1 MANAAR
7 LKKSSLATFYIY
19 LVYLACYLPM
29 ACVVLAK
36 INSKTALY
44 FTSATLVYLNSSLN
58 PLIYCWKMRH
68 IRQTVMNILRTIFA
82 IVQQA
87 TQNEDMANAARL
99 KKSSLATFYIYLV
112 YLACYLPMACV
123 VLAKINS
130 KTALYF
136 TSATLEKRNVGLV
149 SDLIVAFSS
158 KPLLNSFLAIH
169 CNQLPT
175 ETETKSTVN
184 AMTETRGLYPTL
196 VANCIVNAFLSYTA
210 TVLNIVTTQALRK
223 TSSLARPLKTL
234 LLSLT
239 VSDLG
244 VGLLVQPLY
253 IALLVAFIT
262 EPNTSNSTHVT
273 SLFIVFVAIA
283 NLLGCASF
291 FGVVAL
297 AVDRYL
303 AIRLH
308 LRYQELVTHKR
319 VVVAVIL
326 IWVLSAATFFLFLIS
341 INVRFIFST
350 TTGALIFATA
360 GLLYCKIYAAVRH
373 HTNQINALQVQQVA
387 QNGEMAMAARQRKT
401 AVATFF
407 VYVVFLACYLPL
419 SSIFITLMFNHYE
432 SVSWW
437 HLLFY
442 SLTLAFLN
450 SSLNP
455 LIYC

>member
-1 MANAAR
+1 
-7 LKKSSLATFYIY
+7 
-19 LVYLACYLPM
+19 
-29 ACVVLAK
+29 
-36 INSKTALY
+36 
-44 FTSATLVYLNSSLN
+44 
-58 PLIYCWKMRH
+58 
-68 IRQTVMNILRTIFA
+68 
-82 IVQQA
+82 
-87 TQNEDMANAARL
+87 
-99 KKSSLATFYIYLV
+99 
-112 YLACYLPMACV
+112 
-123 VLAKINS
+123 
-130 KTALYF
+130 
-136 TSATLEKRNVGLV
+136 
-149 SDLIVAFSS
+149 
-158 KPLLNSFLAIH
+158 
-169 CNQLPT
+169 
-175 ETETKSTVN
+175 
-184 AMTETRGLYPTL
+184 MTETRGLYPTL

-210 TVLNIVTTQALRK
+210 TVLNIITIQALRK

-262 EPNTSNSTHVT
+262 EPNTSNSAHVT
-273 SLFIVFVAIA
+273 SLLFVFGAIA

-303 AIRLH
+303 AIHLH

-326 IWVLSAATFFLFLIS
+326 IWVLSAAIFFLFLIS
-341 INVRFIFST
+341 INVRVIFST
-350 TTGALIFATA
+350 TTGALSFATT
-360 GLLYCKIYAAVRH
+360 GLLYCKVYAAVRH
-373 HTNQINALQVQQVA
+373 HRNQINALQVQQVA
-387 QNGEMAMAARQRKT
+387 QNGEMAIAARQRKT

-419 SSIFITLMFNHYE
+419 SSIIITFMFNHYE

-437 HLLFY
+437 HFLFY
-442 SLTLAFLN
+442 SLTMAFLN

-455 LIYC
+455 LIYCWKMRDVRRAVMDILRNAISRCLH

>member
-1 MANAAR
+1 
-7 LKKSSLATFYIY
+7 
-19 LVYLACYLPM
+19 
-29 ACVVLAK
+29 
-36 INSKTALY
+36 
-44 FTSATLVYLNSSLN
+44 
-58 PLIYCWKMRH
+58 
-68 IRQTVMNILRTIFA
+68 
-82 IVQQA
+82 
-87 TQNEDMANAARL
+87 
-99 KKSSLATFYIYLV
+99 
-112 YLACYLPMACV
+112 
-123 VLAKINS
+123 
-130 KTALYF
+130 
-136 TSATLEKRNVGLV
+136 
-149 SDLIVAFSS
+149 
-158 KPLLNSFLAIH
+158 
-169 CNQLPT
+169 
-175 ETETKSTVN
+175 
-184 AMTETRGLYPTL
+184 MTETRGLYPTL

-210 TVLNIVTTQALRK
+210 TVLNIITIQALRK

-262 EPNTSNSTHVT
+262 EPNTSNSSHFT
-273 SLFIVFVAIA
+273 SLLFVFGAIA
-283 NLLGCASF
+283 NLLGSASF

-303 AIRLH
+303 AIHLH

-326 IWVLSAATFFLFLIS
+326 IWVFGAAIFFLFLIS
-341 INVRFIFST
+341 INVRVIFST
-350 TTGALIFATA
+350 TTGALIFATT

-401 AVATFF
+401 GVATFY
-407 VYVVFLACYLPL
+407 VYIVFLVCYLPFWFAFPGIIL
-419 SSIFITLMFNHYE
+419 YYE
-432 SVSWW
+432 SVLWK
-437 HLLFY
+437 HLLCY

-455 LIYC
+455 LIYCWKMRDVRRAVMDILRNAISRCLH

>member
-1 MANAAR
+1 
-7 LKKSSLATFYIY
+7 
-19 LVYLACYLPM
+19 
-29 ACVVLAK
+29 
-36 INSKTALY
+36 
-44 FTSATLVYLNSSLN
+44 
-58 PLIYCWKMRH
+58 
-68 IRQTVMNILRTIFA
+68 
-82 IVQQA
+82 
-87 TQNEDMANAARL
+87 
-99 KKSSLATFYIYLV
+99 
-112 YLACYLPMACV
+112 
-123 VLAKINS
+123 
-130 KTALYF
+130 
-136 TSATLEKRNVGLV
+136 
-149 SDLIVAFSS
+149 
-158 KPLLNSFLAIH
+158 
-169 CNQLPT
+169 
-175 ETETKSTVN
+175 
-184 AMTETRGLYPTL
+184 MTETRGLYPTL

-210 TVLNIVTTQALRK
+210 TVLNIITIQALRK

-291 FGVVAL
+291 FGVAAL

-303 AIRLH
+303 AIHLY

-326 IWVLSAATFFLFLIS
+326 IWVFSAATIFLFSIS

-360 GLLYCKIYAAVRH
+360 GLLYCKIYAAVWH

-455 LIYC
+455 LIYCWKMRDVRRAVMDILRNAISRCLHYT

>member
-1 MANAAR
+1 
-7 LKKSSLATFYIY
+7 
-19 LVYLACYLPM
+19 
-29 ACVVLAK
+29 
-36 INSKTALY
+36 
-44 FTSATLVYLNSSLN
+44 
-58 PLIYCWKMRH
+58 
-68 IRQTVMNILRTIFA
+68 
-82 IVQQA
+82 
-87 TQNEDMANAARL
+87 
-99 KKSSLATFYIYLV
+99 
-112 YLACYLPMACV
+112 
-123 VLAKINS
+123 
-130 KTALYF
+130 
-136 TSATLEKRNVGLV
+136 
-149 SDLIVAFSS
+149 
-158 KPLLNSFLAIH
+158 
-169 CNQLPT
+169 
-175 ETETKSTVN
+175 
-184 AMTETRGLYPTL
+184 MTETRGLYPTL

-210 TVLNIVTTQALRK
+210 TVLNIVTIQALRK

-253 IALLVAFIT
+253 IAILVAFIT

-273 SLFIVFVAIA
+273 SLIIVFVAIA

-326 IWVLSAATFFLFLIS
+326 IWVLSAAIFFLFLIS
-341 INVRFIFST
+341 INVRVIFST
-350 TTGALIFATA
+350 TTGALSFATA

-387 QNGEMAMAARQRKT
+387 QNGEMAMVARQRKT

>member
-1 MANAAR
+1 
-7 LKKSSLATFYIY
+7 
-19 LVYLACYLPM
+19 
-29 ACVVLAK
+29 
-36 INSKTALY
+36 
-44 FTSATLVYLNSSLN
+44 
-58 PLIYCWKMRH
+58 
-68 IRQTVMNILRTIFA
+68 
-82 IVQQA
+82 
-87 TQNEDMANAARL
+87 
-99 KKSSLATFYIYLV
+99 
-112 YLACYLPMACV
+112 
-123 VLAKINS
+123 
-130 KTALYF
+130 
-136 TSATLEKRNVGLV
+136 
-149 SDLIVAFSS
+149 
-158 KPLLNSFLAIH
+158 
-169 CNQLPT
+169 
-175 ETETKSTVN
+175 
-184 AMTETRGLYPTL
+184 MTETRGLYPTL

-210 TVLNIVTTQALRK
+210 TVLNIVTIQALRK
-223 TSSLARPLKTL
+223 TSSLPRPLKTL

-244 VGLLVQPLY
+244 VGLLFQPLY

-273 SLFIVFVAIA
+273 SLIIVFVAIA

-291 FGVVAL
+291 FGVVTL

-341 INVRFIFST
+341 INVRLIFST
-350 TTGALIFATA
+350 ATGALIFATA

-387 QNGEMAMAARQRKT
+387 QNGEMAMAVRQRKT

-419 SSIFITLMFNHYE
+419 SSIFITFMFNHYE

-442 SLTLAFLN
+442 SLTLALLN

-455 LIYC
+455 LIYCWKMRDVRRAVMDILRNAISRCLH

>member
-1 MANAAR
+1 
-7 LKKSSLATFYIY
+7 
-19 LVYLACYLPM
+19 
-29 ACVVLAK
+29 
-36 INSKTALY
+36 
-44 FTSATLVYLNSSLN
+44 
-58 PLIYCWKMRH
+58 
-68 IRQTVMNILRTIFA
+68 
-82 IVQQA
+82 
-87 TQNEDMANAARL
+87 
-99 KKSSLATFYIYLV
+99 
-112 YLACYLPMACV
+112 
-123 VLAKINS
+123 
-130 KTALYF
+130 
-136 TSATLEKRNVGLV
+136 
-149 SDLIVAFSS
+149 
-158 KPLLNSFLAIH
+158 
-169 CNQLPT
+169 
-175 ETETKSTVN
+175 
-184 AMTETRGLYPTL
+184 MTETRGLYPTL

-210 TVLNIVTTQALRK
+210 TVLNIVTIQALRK
-223 TSSLARPLKTL
+223 TSSLPRPLKTL

-244 VGLLVQPLY
+244 VGLLFQPLY

-273 SLFIVFVAIA
+273 SLIIVFVAIA

-291 FGVVAL
+291 FGVVTL

-326 IWVLSAATFFLFLIS
+326 MWVLSAATFFLFLIS
-341 INVRFIFST
+341 INVRLIFST
-350 TTGALIFATA
+350 ATGALIFATA

-387 QNGEMAMAARQRKT
+387 QNGEMAMAVRQRKT

-419 SSIFITLMFNHYE
+419 SSIFITFMFNHYE

-442 SLTLAFLN
+442 SLTLALLN

-455 LIYC
+455 LIYCWKMRDVRRAVMDILRNAISRCLH